1 MRLDRRTLTIGG
13 YFAAF
18 AGLGLAAAIV
28 GPTLPSLA
36 TIAGVGL
43 AQIGLLVLAR
53 SLGEMI
59 GCLLAGII
67 VDHGHGRSV
76 LTLSVLVMAVCLAL
90 VPFFHSLVV
99 FAGIFL
105 VLGAAQGAVHTGGN
119 TLLVWNRPDRAH
131 SLLSILHFSFGAGM
145 VVAPLLVVWF
155 LPLRSDGLFIYW
167 FLAVALLPIAFVLSV
182 SEKPMAPQSKKAVK
196 QQASSRVAVFWA
208 IALFFF
214 YVGAEINM
222 GAWLYTYAVQAAG
235 FSPAMAAYLL
245 TTFWSGFMVGR
256 LLSIF
261 GSALIN
267 PKQYVSGGLLAG
279 ALSAIGMIVFSTQAG
294 PALWM
299 SVAMLGLSMA
309 AIFPQAFAYASEN
322 LGLSGRRTASLLIAG
337 SFGAMLMPWLTG
349 VLLESVSP
357 QALPAAVGVA
367 LALAIVSFGMMLRAS
382 QQAPSIS

>member
-1 MRLDRRTLTIGG
+1 MRSRSDMFTLGG

-28 GPTLPSLA
+28 GPTLPGLA
-36 TIAGVGL
+36 VIAGVGL
-43 AQIGLLVLAR
+43 ARIGLLVLAR

-59 GCLLAGII
+59 GCLLAGTI

-76 LTLSVLVMAVCLAL
+76 LTLSALIMAVCLGL

-131 SLLSILHFSFGAGM
+131 SLLSVLHFSFGAGM
-145 VVAPLLVVWF
+145 VVAPLLVVWL

-167 FLAVALLPIAFVLSV
+167 FLAAALLPIAFVLAV
-182 SEKPMAPQSKKAVK
+182 SEKPMAPRSKKAAK
-196 QQASSRVAVFWA
+196 QQTSSNVAVFWA

-222 GAWLYTYAVQAAG
+222 GAWLYTYAVQAAS
-235 FSPAMAAYLL
+235 FSPATAAYLL

-267 PKQYVSGGLLAG
+267 PKHYIAGGLLVG
-279 ALSAIGMIVFSTQAG
+279 ALSAIGLIVFSAQAG
-294 PALWM
+294 LALWM
-299 SVAMLGLSMA
+299 SVAILGLSMA
-309 AIFPQAFAYASEN
+309 AIFPQAFAYVSEN
-322 LGLSGRRTASLLIAG
+322 LGLSGRRTASLLVAG
-337 SFGAMLMPWLTG
+337 SFGCMLMPWLTG
-349 VLLESVSP
+349 VLLETISP
-357 QALPAAVGVA
+357 QALPEAVG
-367 LALAIVSFGMMLRAS
+367 LALVLALVSFGMMLRAS
-382 QQAPSIS
+382 RQDASSP